1 MSPEGLSPI
10 DLRPHFTYLPIE
22 SLFMADSD
30 KKTEFQD
37 DQFDPSPNVNLTNTD
52 RKSVRYIRNDIKA
65 SLIYSNVLGLK
76 TNRPSELN
84 DISTKGALVTTV
96 QKLSIN
102 KKVTVIITFDDGK
115 VFRISGKIIRQC
127 PTAPHRYGIK
137 FEKQENGLGDYLL
150 KTQTDLIF
158 K

>member
-96 QKLSIN
+96 QKLSLN
-102 KKVTVIITFDDGK
+102 KKPIFTTI
-115 VFRISGKIIRQC
+115 
-127 PTAPHRYGIK
+127 
-137 FEKQENGLGDYLL
+137 LGDKPIYSTLL
-150 KTQTDLIF
+150 KRTMANT
-158 K
+158 KSA